1 VGAPIKGLLV
11 VGGQVAIG
19 LLFEKSGMKEGI
31 ADVETEELLAECSR
45 F

>member
-1 VGAPIKGLLV
+1 MHPLKASLLSV
-11 VGGQVAIG
+11 TIG

-31 ADVETEELLAECSR
+31 ADVEAEELLAECSR